1 MADYKEINYLP
12 NSSNDETT
20 GTTNNGSITIEVGA
34 VANFDT
40 AGTLYV
46 IDTEGTLQ
54 KLTYTGVR
62 SLLENFTGV
71 SSLEGAGNLG
81 EFVKIYGNYYTPHT
95 VTMTERTLSSGS
107 MTERVIS

>member
-40 AGTLYV
+40 AGKELV
-46 IDTEGTLQ
+46 I
-54 KLTYTGVR
+54 
-62 SLLENFTGV
+62 
-71 SSLEGAGNLG
+71 
-81 EFVKIYGNYYTPHT
+81 
-95 VTMTERTLSSGS
+95 
-107 MTERVIS
+107 